1 MPFATL
7 ANQQIPEVTLHLWA
21 AFNLLILGTHSTNM
35 AAMLH
40 VAKHPLVC
48 QPAAHAPCSL
58 QHMLVHTECRPCS
71 ATCHTHHRQQRSRD
85 VSASAK
91 GRRAVT
97 GDTLSEKL
105 AELLPEHGND
115 AASQPQQREPK
126 RKRERPRKQQN
137 EKAEEEEDVE
147 IFSIDGGWAAD
158 AMDSAA
164 ELATLL
170 GRGSAADLDSAA
182 ASARG
187 DADAAAAS
195 SIDELEA
202 TWAAA
207 AAEAEAMLDTARG
220 GAGGEEAWA
229 SDDDIDDD
237 TEETEWTTSNFEF
250 DSDDEE
256 EEEEEAP
263 DHGAAVP
270 LAEVG
275 SKHCSLML
283 GLGLAGCDHVVD
295 TAVASSAQPDE
306 RLSACRTT
314 TGGRCRRCRTTT
326 ASRGRRR
333 CCLPPPHPGS

>member
-1 MPFATL
+1 
-7 ANQQIPEVTLHLWA
+7 
-21 AFNLLILGTHSTNM
+21 
-35 AAMLH
+35 MLH
-40 VAKHPLVC
+40 AARHPLLG
-48 QPAAHAPCSL
+48 QPVACAPSPL
-58 QHMLVHTECRPCS
+58 QHMLVHTECRPSLAACGPP
-71 ATCHTHHRQQRSRD
+71 HRQQRGRD
-85 VSASAK
+85 VAASAK

-105 AELLPEHGND
+105 AELLPEHWND
-115 AASQPQQREPK
+115 AASQPQQQEPQ

-147 IFSIDGGWAAD
+147 IFSIDGGWAPD

-164 ELATLL
+164 ELASLL

-182 ASARG
+182 ASSRG
-187 DADAAAAS
+187 GDDDAAAS
-195 SIDELEA
+195 SMDELEA

-220 GAGGEEAWA
+220 GPGGEEAWA
-229 SDDDIDDD
+229 SDDDIGDDN
-237 TEETEWTTSNFEF
+237 EETEWTTSNFEF

-295 TAVASSAQPDE
+295 TAVASSAQPDQQ

-314 TGGRCRRCRTTT
+314 TAGRFRRCRITT
-326 ASRGRRR
+326 ASSGLPRCRSLSLNRSCKVRR
-333 CCLPPPHPGS
+333 